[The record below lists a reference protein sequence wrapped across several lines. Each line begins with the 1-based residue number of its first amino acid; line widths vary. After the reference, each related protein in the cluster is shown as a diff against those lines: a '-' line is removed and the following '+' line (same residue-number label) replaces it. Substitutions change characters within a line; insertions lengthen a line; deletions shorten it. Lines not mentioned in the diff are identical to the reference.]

1 MEDLAHNAETLKLLV
16 AAVESSEFCC
26 KQAKDQPNFLSL
38 IEVKQADIQFL
49 KRRIHGLARP
59 IQTVRDQ
66 IIEQM
71 NLASGWRT
79 LLLTIL
85 AALFIPLSFVSV
97 RYYFPL
103 FSTPSANILQGIFGM
118 NVTDPLF
125 PSRNHASHES
135 PNASQVE
142 DLVTTGLATLSTLA
156 TLPLT
161 SPTNSTVAP
170 SSTASATSV
179 SSNQHFWDVSLYLEI
194 ALPLAVTTII
204 LPLITGSIIRVWVRT
219 AYHYRLYWRI
229 LLAVGALAYLGFVYG
244 FLYWFSD
251 DCGSDCPLF
260 WYYDRSYATFVLYTV
275 LVPGVQG
282 SIAIWALYR
291 AVRLRRRRRLWAF
304 FAVLVV
310 GSVLVEMFVDYPS
323 LTSWGQ
329 NDWDYNVNL
338 DANGWTEFRP
348 IPFTWIPWVFLLVY
362 WISDLPSSK
371 HRNKPSAFPLGILKN
386 QRTLSLITPWRTEK
400 A

>member
-1 MEDLAHNAETLKLLV
+1 
-16 AAVESSEFCC
+16 
-26 KQAKDQPNFLSL
+26 
-38 IEVKQADIQFL
+38 
-49 KRRIHGLARP
+49 
-59 IQTVRDQ
+59 
-66 IIEQM
+66 
-71 NLASGWRT
+71 
-79 LLLTIL
+79 
-85 AALFIPLSFVSV
+85 
-97 RYYFPL
+97 
-103 FSTPSANILQGIFGM
+103 M

-125 PSRNHASHES
+125 PSTTHLPPGGTTTNM
-135 PNASQVE
+135 VE
-142 DLVTTGLATLSTLA
+142 DLVTTGLANSSTLA
-156 TLPLT
+156 TLSLP
-161 SPTNSTVAP
+161 SPTQSAVVP
-170 SSTASATSV
+170 SSMASGTSV

-194 ALPLAVTTII
+194 ALPLAVTTVV
-204 LPLITGSIIRVWVRT
+204 LPLIIGSIIRAWVRT

-310 GSVLVEMFVDYPS
+310 ASGLVEMFVDYPS
-323 LTSWGQ
+323 LTSWGL
-329 NDWDYNVNL
+329 NDFLNNVDQ

-348 IPFTWIPWVFLLVY
+348 IPLTWIPWMFLLVY
-362 WISDLPSSK
+362 WILDLHSSK
-371 HRNKPSAFPLGILKN
+371 TRDKPSAFPFGILKN
-386 QRTLSLITPWRTEK
+386 QRTLSWIRGK
-400 A
+400 